1 MALKE
6 DFDALYNEK
15 AMLEEQLSQQDQEVR
30 KAQES
35 AFALMASK
43 SSRAED
49 DETVRS
55 KLKAVRG
62 QWKIFAK
69 EWATASLDYIESK
82 DRPAIPQ
89 LIGTL
94 VASNEVEASREIT
107 APANRGKAPAILLNA
122 VLARFVGQHIVQQ
135 PFISAF
141 GLSSSVS
148 ESKESPQIIMIA
160 LERIYKS
167 SMRGM

>member
-1 MALKE
+1 MSLKE
-6 DFDALYNEK
+6 DFDALAIKNT
-15 AMLEEQLSQQDQEVR
+15 MLEEQLSQQDLDIR

-35 AFALMASK
+35 AFALMAAEV
-43 SSRAED
+43 SRAED

-69 EWATASLDYIESK
+69 EWATINFESK
-82 DRPAIPQ
+82 DRPVVSQ
-89 LIGTL
+89 LIDSLT
-94 VASNEVEASREIT
+94 ASKEAEVSREIM

-122 VLARFVGQHIVQQ
+122 LLARFLGQYVIKR

-141 GLSSSVS
+141 GLEPPLTGSD
-148 ESKESPQIIMIA
+148 ESPQLTMA
-160 LERIYKS
+160 TLEQIYKT
-167 SMRGM
+167 SMKGK